1 MSALRTHYVEISQH
15 TDNSDGS
22 LSVTA
27 IARRSGIM
35 RYRSDSGDRLEFVPP
50 ELIDARDD
58 QGRPIMGMLAG
69 APNTN
74 EHPAQVIRYST
85 DSRKA
90 VQVGRVNEEIHI
102 FNDADGERSVKVR
115 FDVEDPETIADIRS
129 GRKKG
134 VSLGYLCNVIKED
147 GEYKGQKYTHK
158 QAMPFTI
165 DHLAIVANPRN
176 PGALITRFDSDDVAV
191 MSMDSARSPIEVI
204 RVDGCCAACSESE
217 EEEHK
222 SKKKSR
228 KKDSEDSMNNNVA
241 INFPDEV
248 IYAPSDVVES
258 LWAEGSVD
266 RIRLD
271 GEDFFASS
279 DLCLTMESLGMIRFD
294 EAHFDNGTCGRGWLG
309 MLGKCKRAAPSEGE
323 GPGGGAGGVL
333 KKVGVGIAATA
344 ALALALKNRRG
355 IGRVSSQ
362 FAGQANRAARSAG
375 ASVGTAARNAGASA
389 GAAAGRAKTAAG
401 GFARK
406 AGTAANRAA
415 DQASTGLDRAGEAA
429 GVASRRAAQSA
440 SNAADGAKKATAA
453 AAASA
458 SVTAKRTAQSVSNA
472 AKGASTKVGAA
483 AGEAGEAA
491 KTAAG
496 KAGKQAARAS
506 KAAQEA
512 AERASAA
519 TGAAANKAAR
529 AAGKKA
535 AQASK
540 AADDAIGRIKKRLN
554 LK

>member
-58 QGRPIMGMLAG
+58 QGRPVMGMLAG

-74 EHPAQVIRYST
+74 EHPAQVIRYSS

-90 VQVGRVNEEIHI
+90 VQVGKVNEEIHI

-147 GEYKGQKYTHK
+147 GEYKGQPYTHK

-191 MSMDSARSPIEVI
+191 ISMDTARSPIEVI
-204 RVDGCCAACSESE
+204 RVDGCCDACSKSE
-217 EEEHK
+217 DEDGEQK
-222 SKKKSR
+222 RKKKAT
-228 KKDSEDSMNNNVA
+228 KKDSGDSMDTVA
-241 INFPDEV
+241 INFPDDV
-248 IYAPSDVVES
+248 VYASSDVVEA

-271 GEDFFASS
+271 GEDFFASA
-279 DLCLTMESLGMIRFD
+279 DLCLVMEDLGMIRFD
-294 EAHFDNGTCGRGWLG
+294 EAHFDNETCGRGWLG
-309 MLGKCKRAAPSEGE
+309 FKGKCKRKPHEAGQV
-323 GPGGGAGGVL
+323 GGVL
-333 KKVGVGIAATA
+333 KKVGAGLVGAAA
-344 ALALALKNRRG
+344 IALAVKNRRG
-355 IGRVSSQ
+355 IGRVAGE
-362 FAGQANRAARSAG
+362 FAGQAKTAARSAGSSVGTAARSAG
-375 ASVGTAARNAGASA
+375 ASV
-389 GAAAGRAKTAAG
+389 KTAAG
-401 GFARK
+401 EARTAVNNVVK
-406 AGTAANRAA
+406 RAGPTANRAV
-415 DQASTGLDRAGEAA
+415 DRASMGVDRAA
-429 GVASRRAAQSA
+429 AASSVTARRAEQSLKNVAKGASAQAATTAAAAESAARRTAQSA
-440 SNAADGAKKATAA
+440 SNAAKGASVKGAA
-453 AAASA
+453 AATEAKSA
-458 SVTAKRTAQSVSNA
+458 ATQF
-472 AKGASTKVGAA
+472 
-483 AGEAGEAA
+483 AGQ
-491 KTAAG
+491 AG
-496 KAGKQAARAS
+496 KKAAQVS

-512 AERASAA
+512 ADRLAA
-519 TGAAANKAAR
+519 KAGPAANKAAR
-529 AAGKKA
+529 QAGQKA
-535 AQASK
+535 AQAS
-540 AADDAIGRIKKRLN
+540 AAAEDAIARLKKRFKKN
-554 LK
+554 